1 ISADR
6 FISKENRPQKWRLQP
21 NSRAIL
27 SPIAMFELRRS
38 AGANTQVR
46 AYCIFSTCRFARYI
60 FDPIFSRLS
69 VRAPSYIHANN
80 GFTPTGF

>member
-1 ISADR
+1 MCEGWDGDDGWDDVR
-6 FISKENRPQKWRLQP
+6 T
-21 NSRAIL
+21 
-27 SPIAMFELRRS
+27 
-38 AGANTQVR
+38 NTQVR